1 MTNQW
6 LKTAG
11 QVRNRPWLY
20 YCCLRSGHQDQLLSQ
35 QDPKRWHRPNA
46 QDLWSISG
54 NYSPYCG
61 RVHCDHE
68 LANTEYI
75 HTPTKLPWSYLHW
88 NICKEM
94 NIDTNEKWSEHE
106 PETVTRQHH
115 NLVANANIY
124 KQILRERP
132 KTRHCNQEQTRNK
145 LPAH

>member
-1 MTNQW
+1 MGNTRKSKGKRCGPSNDQPMAEDSW
-6 LKTAG
+6 A

-20 YCCLRSGHQDQLLSQ
+20 YCCLRPGHQDQLLSS

-115 NLVANANIY
+115 NLVANANTNRY
-124 KQILRERP
+124 
-132 KTRHCNQEQTRNK
+132 
-145 LPAH
+145 